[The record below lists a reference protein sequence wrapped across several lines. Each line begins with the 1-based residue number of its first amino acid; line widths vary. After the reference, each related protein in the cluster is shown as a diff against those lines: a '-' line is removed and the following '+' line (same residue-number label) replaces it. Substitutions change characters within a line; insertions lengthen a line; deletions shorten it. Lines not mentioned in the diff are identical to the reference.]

1 MKSWFRLG
9 TIVIGTLTAAALT
22 FSAASAA
29 PPGSPDH
36 PSPAGQTSTAKLVPM
51 TPRPPLVSEAL
62 YVPILPCRIADTRH
76 AFAGILTDGASRP
89 FYVRGTTHFL
99 EQGGRAGG
107 CGIPNGAT
115 GVTTN
120 VTSTAQSAIGYV
132 TGYPNGTAEPL
143 TNFISYRVNTTV
155 TANPT
160 FALSKWVNPLTLTAH
175 GGRTQAIVDVTGY
188 YIPQLEGLVDIAG
201 RTYAGT
207 DRMVTSTQLGTGYF
221 RIEWDTDVSNCA
233 PTVSVYG
240 AVPGYATAQNLSGLY
255 TYVHTFNPAGALTNF
270 AFHVAVGC

>member
-1 MKSWFRLG
+1 
-9 TIVIGTLTAAALT
+9 
-22 FSAASAA
+22 
-29 PPGSPDH
+29 
-36 PSPAGQTSTAKLVPM
+36 
-51 TPRPPLVSEAL
+51 
-62 YVPILPCRIADTRH
+62 
-76 AFAGILTDGASRP
+76 
-89 FYVRGTTHFL
+89 
-99 EQGGRAGG
+99 
-107 CGIPNGAT
+107 
-115 GVTTN
+115 VTTN